1 MEVQVKRSLVVPPP
15 QCDAEEVPFTVF
27 DLCDAEEV
35 PFTVFDLVA
44 PTYHVTVLFAFSP
57 PNPTI
62 DSLLD
67 ALSITLPHFP
77 ILTARIEH
85 EHEGRR
91 RHPCFVTGKGGAGA
105 LVMEA
110 KVTSSLSDHLPLVPS
125 PELAGLHPLI
135 GSPTEHVLML
145 QINRFTCGGL
155 VIAASSHHQAADGFS
170 MNIFFN
176 AWTDI
181 IRRDGAP
188 TEIGRPVPYGPG
200 ALSPRHPP
208 RCEFEHRGKEFLPR
222 SDGATVARSHEAIDA
237 AVCVVVDP
245 SEINNMMLH
254 YTNEFVAELKRR
266 AQDKYTTFETVT
278 THVWKKITAAR
289 GLAADARTSVNVA
302 VSGRG
307 RLGGTGAVPKEGF
320 LGNLILS
327 ASSKATVREVMA
339 GTLADAAAILR
350 TGIRAVDRQYFQS
363 FIDFGALHDD
373 DSEPLEKVAA
383 EYDELGMLSPNIDSD
398 SWLHLEL
405 HKLDLGCGGQLAGIL
420 PGKIP
425 QDGAVVVMPSLKKDG
440 GVDVFVALW
449 EKHAKEFASI
459 AYTMD

>member
-27 DLCDAEEV
+27 DLI
-35 PFTVFDLVA
+35 A

-62 DSLLD
+62 NSLLD
-67 ALSITLPHFP
+67 ALSSTLPHFP

-85 EHEGRR
+85 VHKDKGHRR
-91 RHPCFVTGKGGAGA
+91 RPCFVTGRSGAGA
-105 LVMEA
+105 LVVEA
-110 KVTSSLSDHLPLVPS
+110 KLTSSLSDHLPLMPS
-125 PELAGLHPLI
+125 PELVGLHP
-135 GSPTEHVLML
+135 PTNPGGWPPMEHVLMI
-145 QINRFTCGGL
+145 QINRFACGGL
-155 VIAASSHHQAADGFS
+155 VIAASCNHQAADGFS
-170 MNIFFN
+170 MSLFFN
-176 AWTDI
+176 AWTDAV
-181 IRRDGAP
+181 RRSGAP
-188 TEIGRPVPYGPG
+188 MEIDRPIPYGPG

-208 RCEFEHRGKEFLPR
+208 RCEFEHHGKEFLPR
-222 SDGATVARSHEAIDA
+222 DGATVARNHDASDA
-237 AVCVVVDP
+237 AIRVVDP
-245 SEINNMMLH
+245 SEIDNLMLH
-254 YTNEFVAELKRR
+254 YPSELVAELKRCT
-266 AQDKYTTFETVT
+266 QDKYTTFETVT
-278 THVWKKITAAR
+278 AHVWRKITAVR
-289 GLAADARTSVNVA
+289 GLADDTRTSVNVA

-307 RLGGTGAVPKEGF
+307 CLGDTGAMPKEGF
-320 LGNLILS
+320 FGNLVLS
-327 ASSKATVREVMA
+327 ASSGATVRELMT
-339 GTLADAAAILR
+339 GTLADMAALLR
-350 TGIRAVDRQYFQS
+350 AGIRAVDRQYFLS
-363 FIDFGALHDD
+363 FIDFGALHGDD
-373 DSEPLEKVAA
+373 NEPLETATT

-405 HKLDLGCGGQLAGIL
+405 HKLDLGCGGRLAGIL